1 MEFVR
6 HSEYLVRILVSC
18 VCGCMI
24 GYERKNRNKE
34 AGVRTHA
41 IVAIG
46 AAMLMIVSKYGFA
59 DSIRFDAS
67 RVAAQIVSGVGFLGA
82 GMIFVRN
89 QTISGLTTAAGIW
102 TTCGIGMAIGSGMYY
117 IGGVTTLI
125 IVCIQV
131 VMHKDFFL
139 VREPYRETIVMTIYE
154 ENHGIL
160 HIQEVFDANNI
171 KVTHIEIQKEQAN
184 RVDVIAEII
193 VPKEFNFMKLMDEMI
208 LKQELLSC
216 RWER

>member
-1 MEFVR
+1 
-6 HSEYLVRILVSC
+6 
-18 VCGCMI
+18 MI

-34 AGVRTHA
+34 AGIRTHA

-67 RVAAQIVSGVGFLGA
+67 RIASQIVSGVGFLGA
-82 GMIFVRN
+82 GMIFVKN
-89 QTISGLTTAAGIW
+89 QTINGLTTAAGIW

-125 IVCIQV
+125 IVCIQI

-139 VREPYRETIVMTIYE
+139 AREPYRETMLMTIQE
-154 ENHGIL
+154 EGHGIL
-160 HIQEVFDANNI
+160 HIHEVFEANNI
-171 KVTHIEIQKEQAN
+171 RVTHIEVQKEKLN
-184 RVDVIAEII
+184 HIDVIAEVIL
-193 VPKEFNFMKLMDEMI
+193 PKECDFMKLLDEMI
-208 LKQELLSC
+208 LKQDVISC
-216 RWER
+216 TWE